1 MRPPRLAAAL
11 LAAALAPSAA
21 LAQLADEKT
30 LPASKTLEVHKK
42 LDGVQGAKPAD
53 EESAAALKKLFL
65 VCKKTGDCKPYLLE
79 KKKTKENK
87 NKLDALAAEPEAVP
101 PDAAPVLPP
110 PVPGEPAG
118 ALMPAEASSVV
129 PSAGPPPTAE
139 RAEVLRRDAGQR
151 RERTMRRASGAADT
165 MRRSFLS
172 AEDAPAGSAGPSEPR
187 TAPAPARERS
197 VPELALAART
207 GYAGT
212 FREQGLKVGA
222 GPRGEPAIQRVDG
235 TPATEPELERLREA
249 LRAEPAALVRRPD
262 FFTALPREKFA
273 DLKRDFA
280 ARPELRATAFKDIGM
295 TAQAR
300 DFQWSVSCSGLSGTC
315 NPHAAQGSYRKGQDV
330 PPEDLDAVWSAA
342 QEEIYGE
349 EAEDDGFGEY
359 TEEDRRLAAAEDLA
373 AEKLGSGGRRSPTL
387 ASLLARM
394 GELARG
400 LGESKGAPSAAAVAS
415 PVAEGPAVEAE
426 ERAAGPAGAPVTAA
440 ASARAPA
447 RLPGPPPPPEA
458 GRTTDRRWAYALA
471 TAAAVALLAR
481 GLGRKV

>member
-1 MRPPRLAAAL
+1 MRPASLVAAL
-11 LAAALAPSAA
+11 LAAASAPSAA
-21 LAQLADEKT
+21 VAQLAAEKT
-30 LPASKTLEVHKK
+30 IEVSKTL
-42 LDGVQGAKPAD
+42 DGVESLKSTD

-65 VCKKTGDCKPYLLE
+65 VCRKTGDCKPYLLE
-79 KKKTKENK
+79 KKKVKDYK
-87 NKLDALAAEPEAVP
+87 SKLDVLAGETEAGGSEAGASGSP
-101 PDAAPVLPP
+101 AAAPP
-110 PVPGEPAG
+110 PVPGEAAA
-118 ALMPAEASSVV
+118 ALMPAEASAGA

-139 RAEVLRRDAGQR
+139 RAEVLRRDAGER

-172 AEDAPAGSAGPSEPR
+172 AEEAPAGSAGSPEPR
-187 TAPAPARERS
+187 TAAAPARERS
-197 VPELALAART
+197 VPELALAARA
-207 GYAGT
+207 GYAET

-222 GPRGEPAIQRVDG
+222 GPRGEPAIQRADG
-235 TPATEPELERLREA
+235 TPATEPELDRLRAA
-249 LRAEPAALVRRPD
+249 LRAEPAALMRRPD
-262 FFTALPREKFA
+262 FFTVLPREKFA

-373 AEKLGSGGRRSPTL
+373 AEKLGSGGRRSPSL

-400 LGESKGAPSAAAVAS
+400 LGETSGGRAAAAAGT
-415 PVAEGPAVEAE
+415 PVAGGPAAEAE
-426 ERAAGPAGAPVTAA
+426 ARAAGPAGAPVTAA
-440 ASARAPA
+440 ASSRVPA
-447 RLPGPPPPPEA
+447 RLPGPPPPTGSGGTA
-458 GRTTDRRWAYALA
+458 DRRWAYALA
-471 TAAAVALLAR
+471 AAAAVALLAR